1 MSWYKPAYN
10 TIDIY
15 HGQSLSIN
23 RKIPHIVGLLKEFD
37 TENRSCKTASKRWIY
52 ISKYSSLV
60 VQGIY
65 LGNADVDKYTRID
78 ILGSILIY
86 DFY

>member
-15 HGQSLSIN
+15 HGQSLSMN

-37 TENRSCKTASKRWIY
+37 TENRSCKTASKR
-52 ISKYSSLV
+52 
-60 VQGIY
+60 
-65 LGNADVDKYTRID
+65 
-78 ILGSILIY
+78 
-86 DFY
+86 